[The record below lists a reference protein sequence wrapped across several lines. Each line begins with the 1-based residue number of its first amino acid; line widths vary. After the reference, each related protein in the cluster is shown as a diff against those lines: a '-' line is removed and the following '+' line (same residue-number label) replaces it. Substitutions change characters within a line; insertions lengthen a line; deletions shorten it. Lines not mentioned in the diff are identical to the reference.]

1 MCNGSFI
8 KVRSR
13 RKSSVVTFLILDPD
27 ETAEVLNEAELVRRE
42 KQDNETSKV
51 ELELNGS

>member
-1 MCNGSFI
+1 MCSGSFI

-13 RKSSVVTFLILDPD
+13 RKSSVVTFLILDPG